1 MVRIKNPT
9 SVQIKKRMSVRVPLG
24 MITRIEVN
32 LLASGYNKKQRFFW
46 FEDVIN
52 ELFLTPD
59 YHNLIAEEFIT
70 AGTTKVVTLS
80 ISNNTYKKVEAT
92 VAEVLAIEKYNT
104 DKSSI
109 IRTAIIQRLLNK
121 TNEHL
126 V

>member
-9 SVQIKKRMSVRVPLG
+9 AVQNKKRMSVRIPLG
-24 MITRIEVN
+24 MIDRIEVN
-32 LLASGYNKKQRFFW
+32 IHLSGYNKKQRFFW

-52 ELFLTPD
+52 ELFMTPD

-80 ISNNTYKKVEAT
+80 ISNETYRKVEAT
-92 VAEVLAIEKYNT
+92 VSEVLEVEKYNT

-109 IRTAIIQRLLNK
+109 IRTAIIQRLLK
-121 TNEHL
+121 TTEHL
-126 V
+126 I

>member
-9 SVQIKKRMSVRVPLG
+9 AVHKKRMSVRIPLG
-24 MITRIEVN
+24 MIDRIEVN
-32 LLASGYNKKQRFFW
+32 IHLSGYNKKQRFFW

-52 ELFLTPD
+52 ELFMTPD

-80 ISNNTYKKVEAT
+80 ISNETYRKVEAT
-92 VAEVLAIEKYNT
+92 VSEVLEVEKYNT

-109 IRTAIIQRLLNK
+109 IRTAIIQRLLK
-121 TNEHL
+121 TTEHL
-126 V
+126 I